1 MTDINSKSI
10 KMKGGI
16 NKMGCY
22 GMCVQQSGEMHRG
35 FLTKKEKLE
44 MLTEYKE
51 SLSKELQG
59 VSERIK
65 EIEDEE

>member
-1 MTDINSKSI
+1 MTDTNSLKEV
-10 KMKGGI
+10 KGGA
-16 NKMGCY
+16 NKMTCY
-22 GMCVQQSGEMHRG
+22 GMCVQSSSGVHRG

-59 VSERIK
+59 VNEKIG
-65 EIEDEE
+65 EIEAEE